1 MDASRRSQG
10 TGDEPAAI
18 QGWIENQSVLK
29 AIKGSPGRDRISARG
44 RRCMSHSAY
53 HGSFFDQTRVCRIHV
68 IGGAGS
74 GKTTLARTLGARLDL
89 PVYHLDEI
97 YLEHGS
103 QAESL
108 LDLLFADIRRIAAQ
122 SAWITEGIYLWW
134 TDELLR
140 TADAI
145 IWLDIPWRHAA
156 WRLIVRYVWM
166 GLKTPSSQSALH
178 KLRKL
183 IDYLCNEILWSERK
197 YYLDNSIMDPG
208 TLHDA
213 NAKNRATTA
222 QYLAPYSDKLVR
234 CRTYAEIESF
244 LTGIRQEANV

>member
-1 MDASRRSQG
+1 
-10 TGDEPAAI
+10 
-18 QGWIENQSVLK
+18 
-29 AIKGSPGRDRISARG
+29 
-44 RRCMSHSAY
+44 MSHSAY
-53 HGSFFDQTRVCRIHV
+53 HGSFLDQKRVCRIHI

-108 LDLLFADIRRIAAQ
+108 LDSLLAEVHGIAAQ

-134 TDELLR
+134 TDELLC

-145 IWLDIPWRHAA
+145 IWLDIPWRRAA
-156 WRLIVRYVWM
+156 WRLIARYVRM
-166 GLKTPSSQSALH
+166 GLKAPSSLSALH

-183 IDYLCNEILWSERK
+183 IGYLYSEILWNERK
-197 YYLDNSIMDPG
+197 YYLDNSIMNPG
-208 TLHDA
+208 TVHDA

-222 QYLAPYSDKLVR
+222 HYLASYSDKLVR
-234 CRTYAEIESF
+234 CCTYAEIESF
-244 LTGIRQEANV
+244 LTCIKQEANV

>member
-1 MDASRRSQG
+1 
-10 TGDEPAAI
+10 
-18 QGWIENQSVLK
+18 
-29 AIKGSPGRDRISARG
+29 
-44 RRCMSHSAY
+44 MSHSAY
-53 HGSFFDQTRVCRIHV
+53 HGSVFDQKRVCRIHI

-89 PVYHLDEI
+89 PVYHLDKI
-97 YLEHGS
+97 YLEHES
-103 QAESL
+103 QAERL
-108 LDLLFADIRRIAAQ
+108 LDLLFADVHRIAAQ
-122 SAWITEGIYLWW
+122 PAWITEGIYLWW

-166 GLKTPSSQSALH
+166 GLKSPSSLPALH

-183 IDYLCNEILWSERK
+183 IGYLCSEILWSERK
-197 YYLDNSIMDPG
+197 YYLDSSIMNPG

-222 QYLAPYSDKLVR
+222 QYLASYSDKFVH
-234 CRTYAEIESF
+234 CCTYAEIETF
-244 LTGIRQEANV
+244 LTGIKQKVNV